1 MAVIVQ
7 KYGGSSVATPKHLK
21 NVAQRVAQRKREG
34 HDVVVVVSARGE
46 TTDELIELAQELL
59 PEPTAAGSEY
69 DALLATGE
77 KEAAALMAMA
87 LIAEGLSAIS
97 MNGAQAGI
105 LTDSIHSKARISGFD
120 ARSIQKEL
128 ARGKVVIVA
137 GFQGADSNGRITTLG
152 RGGSD
157 ITAAALAAGLGAA
170 RCEIFKDVLGFYTAD
185 PRQVPEAAK
194 LHELTY
200 DEAMELASVGAAITH
215 PRAIEIARRY
225 KIPIAILHT
234 FSEAEGTW
242 IKESLLMENVHAIRG
257 VVADKNIVKISILGV
272 PDKPGVAANFFV
284 PLGKARIKTDM
295 IVQNISHE
303 GRSDISFVVAQ
314 SDAREALRAV
324 QQAAAPLGSVEIQFD
339 PEIAKVSIVGGG
351 IASHAE
357 VAGEM
362 FECFSKEKINIEMI
376 STSEIKISCAVR
388 KQQADQAVRALHNH
402 FGLQNQKLEASR
414 A

>member
-21 NVAQRVAQRKREG
+21 NVARRVAQRKRAG
-34 HDVVVVVSARGE
+34 YDVVVVVSARGD

-59 PEPTAAGSEY
+59 PEPASAGSEY

-87 LIAEGLSAIS
+87 LIAEGLSALS
-97 MNGAQAGI
+97 MSGAQAGI
-105 LTDSIHSKARISGFD
+105 LTDNIYSKARISGFD
-120 ARSIQKEL
+120 PKFIQSEL
-128 ARGKVVIVA
+128 TQGKVVIVA
-137 GFQGADSNGRITTLG
+137 GFQGVDSQGRITTLG

-157 ITAAALAAGLGAA
+157 ITAAALAAGLGAD
-170 RCEIFKDVLGFYTAD
+170 RCEIFKDVPGFHTAD
-185 PRQVPEAAK
+185 PRHVPDAAA
-194 LHELTY
+194 LSQLTY

-225 KIPIAILHT
+225 QIPIAMLHT
-234 FSEAEGTW
+234 FSDAEGTW
-242 IKESLLMENVHAIRG
+242 IKEVFVENAHAIRG
-257 VVADKNIVKISILGV
+257 VVADKSIVKISILGV
-272 PDKPGVAANFFV
+272 PDQPGIAASFFV

-303 GRSDISFVVAQ
+303 GKSDISFVVAE

-324 QQAAAPLGSVEIQFD
+324 QQTATRLGSVEIQFD
-339 PEIAKVSIVGGG
+339 PEIAKISIVGGG
-351 IASHAE
+351 IASHPE
-357 VAGEM
+357 IAGEM
-362 FECFSKEKINIEMI
+362 FDCLSKHEINIEMI

-388 KQQADQAVRALHNH
+388 KQQADQALRALHQH
-402 FGLQNQKLEASR
+402 FNLQNQKMEASR

>member
-7 KYGGSSVATPKHLK
+7 KYGGSSVATPRHLK

-77 KEAAALMAMA
+77 KESAALMAMA
-87 LIAEGLSAIS
+87 LIAEGLAAIS

-105 LTDSIHSKARISGFD
+105 LTDSVHSKARISGFD
-120 ARSIQKEL
+120 PHPIKKEL
-128 ARGKVVIVA
+128 AEGKVVIVA
-137 GFQGADSNGRITTLG
+137 GFQGIGNDGRITTLG

-170 RCEIFKDVLGFYTAD
+170 RCEIFKDVPGFHTAD

-215 PRAIEIARRY
+215 PRAVEIARRY

-234 FSEAEGTW
+234 FSDAAGTW
-242 IKESLLMENVHAIRG
+242 IKESLFMENVHAIRG

-295 IVQNISHE
+295 IVQNISHD
-303 GRSDISFVVAQ
+303 GRSDISFVVAE
-314 SDAREALRAV
+314 SDAREALRTI
-324 QQAAAPLGSVEIQFD
+324 QQSAAPLGSVEVQFD

-351 IASHAE
+351 IASHPE
-357 VAGEM
+357 IAGEM
-362 FECFSKEKINIEMI
+362 FECLSNEKINIEMI

-388 KQQADQAVRALHNH
+388 KHQADQALRALHH
-402 FGLQNQKLEASR
+402 RFGLQNQKLEASR